1 MNFFFAF
8 ICFTILKLRH
18 VTIFSNIKPLIKLTK
33 GFRKDSHKVHF
44 LSKKEKKTL
53 NKQFIRNLID
63 KKQYVEQYHVS

>member
-1 MNFFFAF
+1 M
-8 ICFTILKLRH
+8 
-18 VTIFSNIKPLIKLTK
+18 TIFSNIKPLIKLTK